1 MTSQRRGARWPW
13 VAGAVAVPHSCPS
26 TSSSTSFY
34 VLDLTAV
41 YLILAIG
48 LNLTL
53 GYAGQISLAHAAFM
67 ALGSYA
73 VAILGQRGFPFELG
87 LLVGVALAFTMG
99 LVLGFPALKVK
110 HHYLAMV
117 TLGFNIIVFLVLRNW
132 ESLTGGSFG
141 ISGIARPVW
150 GPISFK
156 SDRAYYLYILGW
168 AGVVVASAYWILT
181 SRWGRAF
188 RAIRENE
195 LRAEVVGVSLR
206 NYKLMAFAIGAAYA
220 GVGGALFAPLLA
232 YIDPGAYTIDRSIQ
246 FLMMVVMGGLGRF
259 EGPFIGAAVVTILP
273 EALRASEGLYL
284 IIYALAVI
292 LMMLFMPKGL
302 VRLWD
307 LALSV
312 LARHRRA
319 PAPMAAPAARPEREG
334 RGRHAAPRSPGLDE
348 ALLSPVGP
356 QSGEP
361 RRGARRAAGDHR
373 PQRFGQDHAV
383 QLRDWGAPPSSGQV
397 LFGGEDITG
406 ITADAV
412 YRRGLAR
419 TFQLIQIFPDID
431 SIENMLMAA
440 QERTGTLLGRLL
452 RREEIVETDRAMTFL
467 EYLGIA
473 ALRDNLATNLSYGQQ
488 KLLDFGM
495 ALMPEPQLIL
505 LDEPLA
511 GVNPTMIKHLV
522 DHILD
527 LNAGGH
533 TFVVIEHN
541 MEVVMSLCRRIIVLS
556 QGERIA
562 EGTPAEV
569 SGNPLVLDAYF
580 GR

>member
-1 MTSQRRGARWPW
+1 MTSRRRRARWPW
-13 VAGAVAVPHSCPS
+13 VAGAVALCALLPLGLEQYKL
-26 TSSSTSFY
+26 Y
-34 VLDLTAV
+34 VLSLTAV

-87 LLVGVALAFTMG
+87 LLVGVALAFTLG

-141 ISGIARPVW
+141 ISGIARPAW
-150 GPISFK
+150 GPISFN

-220 GVGGALFAPLLA
+220 GIGGALFAPLLG
-232 YIDPGAYTIDRSIQ
+232 YIDPGAYTLDRSIQ

-259 EGPFIGAAVVTILP
+259 AGPFIGASVVTILP
-273 EALRASEGLYL
+273 EILRGSEGLYL

-302 VRLWD
+302 VGVWDWAIARLD
-307 LALSV
+307 RS
-312 LARHRRA
+312 RR
-319 PAPMAAPAARPEREG
+319 
-334 RGRHAAPRSPGLDE
+334 
-348 ALLSPVGP
+348 V
-356 QSGEP
+356 
-361 RRGARRAAGDHR
+361 AAG
-373 PQRFGQDHAV
+373 AV
-383 QLRDWGAPPSSGQV
+383 VPPGAPP
-397 LFGGEDITG
+397 
-406 ITADAV
+406 
-412 YRRGLAR
+412 AR
-419 TFQLIQIFPDID
+419 
-431 SIENMLMAA
+431 
-440 QERTGTLLGRLL
+440 
-452 RREEIVETDRAMTFL
+452 
-467 EYLGIA
+467 
-473 ALRDNLATNLSYGQQ
+473 
-488 KLLDFGM
+488 
-495 ALMPEPQLIL
+495 
-505 LDEPLA
+505 
-511 GVNPTMIKHLV
+511 
-522 DHILD
+522 
-527 LNAGGH
+527 
-533 TFVVIEHN
+533 
-541 MEVVMSLCRRIIVLS
+541 
-556 QGERIA
+556 
-562 EGTPAEV
+562 
-569 SGNPLVLDAYF
+569 
-580 GR
+580 